1 MISRAKHNE
10 YARYY
15 KRWLNKMRK
24 KGLVDY
30 VTGERK

>member
-1 MISRAKHNE
+1 MKPSTKEKEFI
-10 YARYY
+10 RYY